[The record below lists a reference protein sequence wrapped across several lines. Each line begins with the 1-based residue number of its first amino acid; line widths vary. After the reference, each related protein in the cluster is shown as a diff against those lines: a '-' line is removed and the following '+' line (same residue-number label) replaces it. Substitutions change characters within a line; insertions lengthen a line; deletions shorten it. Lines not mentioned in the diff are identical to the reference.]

1 MEKRRWKDIKITSEM
16 MSRNNTNTF
25 SNKKVNTSQVVIT
38 TFDLQKNYQFGI
50 KDVHF
55 MTATTWYPFL
65 GEYIEYFIWET
76 CMNFITV
83 STVMQENG

>member
-1 MEKRRWKDIKITSEM
+1 M

-55 MTATTWYPFL
+55 MTATT
-65 GEYIEYFIWET
+65 
-76 CMNFITV
+76 
-83 STVMQENG
+83 